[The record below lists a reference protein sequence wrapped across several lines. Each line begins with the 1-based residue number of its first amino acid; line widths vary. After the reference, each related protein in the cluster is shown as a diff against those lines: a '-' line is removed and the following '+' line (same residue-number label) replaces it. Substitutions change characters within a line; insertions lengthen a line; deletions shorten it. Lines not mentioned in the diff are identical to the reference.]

1 MRSACLFSLLLIKM
15 KPGVI
20 RIRPIAP
27 APVAPPPVAPSPADS
42 QAGRCAF
49 LGDVPA
55 GWSEGDVKGIIHSR
69 GYAYPERALIRAST
83 GEKPG
88 FFAMVYFNTPAD
100 AERFKKGG
108 LTWPSGVVATTGSVL
123 L

>member
-1 MRSACLFSLLLIKM
+1 MRSACLFSVLLIKM

-20 RIRPIAP
+20 RIRPVVP
-27 APVAPPPVAPSPADS
+27 LQVAPSPADS

-49 LGDVPA
+49 LGDVPS
-55 GWSEGDVKGIIHSR
+55 GLSEGDVKGIIHSR